1 MRQRDIGRGLGE
13 GNLADCSFE
22 TTVLCISECNK
33 YKTKIQF
40 LMYIVCIKKNTITWD
55 LKIWKWQLSLKIY
68 AMVKFKDPVSIGI
81 VCYLKENAMTGLLK
95 YVLKVQSNVPVL

>member
-1 MRQRDIGRGLGE
+1 MVQFFTIPFKE
-13 GNLADCSFE
+13 
-22 TTVLCISECNK
+22 VLK
-33 YKTKIQF
+33 YKIPENFEKNPEHYALSDF
-40 LMYIVCIKKNTITWD
+40 LNFPWIFFLTITWD